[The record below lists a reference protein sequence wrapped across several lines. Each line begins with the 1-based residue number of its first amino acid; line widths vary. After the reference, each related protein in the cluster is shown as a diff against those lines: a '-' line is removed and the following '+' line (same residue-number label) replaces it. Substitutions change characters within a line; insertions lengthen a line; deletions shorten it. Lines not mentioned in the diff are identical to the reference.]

1 MPEPFAVFRPAAM
14 VATAAGLG
22 LAVATLIGCG
32 DLRVTDPPRTAT
44 EQFLV
49 STAVSKAVGQLTT
62 APLRDRV
69 VYVDTS
75 YVLGTNDP
83 LKIDDIQVLLNNQ
96 DRQFL
101 AAELR
106 ARLLGD
112 GVRVADAADR
122 AEIVLEVRTGGLG
135 VDRSDFLFGLP
146 PFLIPATSTG
156 DTNIGGGTL
165 IAPELA
171 IFKNIEQRGYAS
183 IAYVAYWRETGE
195 IVGASGPFLGQ
206 TDRVDW
212 WFLGSGPRTSG
223 NIPTAGPPPAEAGD
237 DSADADARPNVN
249 GTGGDASGP
258 SDDADLG
265 LNNRRGP
272 SDDGR

>member
-1 MPEPFAVFRPAAM
+1 MTDLTATRRLVAA
-14 VATAAGLG
+14 
-22 LAVATLIGCG
+22 LAVPVALLAMLGGCG

-49 STAVSKAVGQLTT
+49 STAVSQAIGQLTT

-69 VYVDTS
+69 VFVDTS
-75 YVLGTNDP
+75 YVLSSGDP
-83 LKIDDIQVLLNNQ
+83 LQIDDIQVLLNNQ

-112 GVRVADAADR
+112 GVRVADSADE

-146 PFLIPATSTG
+146 PFLIPATGTG

-171 IFKNIEQRGYAS
+171 IVKNIEQRGYAS
-183 IAYVAYWRETGE
+183 IAYVAYWRESGE

-212 WFLGSGPRTSG
+212 WFFGSGPRTSG
-223 NIPTAGPPPAEAGD
+223 NIPTAGPPPAREGAEDGDGEDAKPSAGEPERTSPFD
-237 DSADADARPNVN
+237 EPPDER
-249 GTGGDASGP
+249 
-258 SDDADLG
+258 
-265 LNNRRGP
+265 
-272 SDDGR
+272 